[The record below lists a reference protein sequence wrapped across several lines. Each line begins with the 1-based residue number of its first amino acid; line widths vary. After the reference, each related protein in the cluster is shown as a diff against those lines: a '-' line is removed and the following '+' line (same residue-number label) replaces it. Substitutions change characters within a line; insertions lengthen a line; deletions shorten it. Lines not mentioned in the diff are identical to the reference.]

1 MPTTKK
7 KTPDREKG
15 ALKRTISKI
24 KLAKKKAEE
33 TASEAIQT
41 YEQAKAFKKVDSLEE
56 ATETFADI
64 CTYVSSLIGPDAP
77 PENVADALVILKMVE
92 KQAEAMNAYVRDA
105 AIRLLKEKGQEVG
118 EKGTRTLTAGNWL
131 LEMHRKN
138 GIDPKKLEK
147 LLREKGLEPEVAM
160 TPTIKYSVNYTKL
173 TDLGLSHDTMRD
185 IAFDESWSLQ
195 SPKHADQCLNEFLEK
210 VTDDDIL

>member
-105 AIRLLKEKGQEVG
+105 AIRLLKEKGTVVG
-118 EKGTRTLTAGNWL
+118 EKGTVIMTTGDWH

-138 GIDPKKLEK
+138 GTDPKKLEK
-147 LLREKGLEPEVAM
+147 LLREKGLDPEVAM
-160 TPTIKYSVNYTKL
+160 TPTIKYSVNYTKVEMAKVAGNL
-173 TDLGLSHDTMRD
+173 TSEELDNC
-185 IAFDESWSLQ
+185 AFDESWSLQ
-195 SPKHADQCLNEFLEK
+195 SPKHVENALPEVTNE
-210 VTDDDIL
+210 

>member
-1 MPTTKK
+1 MPTTKKK

-24 KLAKKKAEE
+24 KLAKARADTEV
-33 TASEAIQT
+33 TAPAAKAIQT
-41 YEQAKAFKKVDSLEE
+41 YEQAKAFKKVDSLEA
-56 ATETFADI
+56 ATASFADI
-64 CTYVSSLIGPDAP
+64 CTYVSSLIGPDVP
-77 PENVADALVILKMVE
+77 PENVADALATLKMVE

-118 EKGTRTLTAGNWL
+118 EKGSRTLTAGNWL

-138 GIDPKKLEK
+138 GTDPKKLEK
-147 LLREKGLEPEVAM
+147 LLREKGLDPEVAM

-195 SPKHADQCLNEFLEK
+195 SPKHVENALPEVNNE
-210 VTDDDIL
+210 